1 MNHPKRSSA
10 NERLTPEHFSDEE
23 LADLAMAADYSTPID
38 DDAVP
43 WTWGFGFERSL
54 LPDWYMPRPIA
65 TGRGKGTKVVV
76 GTLVAGLLIIG
87 AFGLCITSGFLSL
100 A

>member
-1 MNHPKRSSA
+1 MNHPTHGPAYELPTS
-10 NERLTPEHFSDEE
+10 EHFSDEE
-23 LADLAMAADYSTPID
+23 LTGFAMAADYGAPID

-43 WTWGFGFERSL
+43 WNWGFGFERSL

-65 TGRGKGTKVVV
+65 TGCGKGTKVVV